1 MTQPTPVSGKSRDD
15 RDEKGGTANA
25 FMPSPLFGA
34 EAFLYSGPQH
44 ERSAPHMAKAPAK
57 KQKPDDKQISRIFDT
72 TLRDGE
78 QAPGNSMNI
87 EEKLRIAKQLQ
98 KLNVDAIEAGFPI
111 ASDGDFEA
119 VKMVAQTI
127 KGPEIAGLC
136 RSNEKDIDR
145 AWEALKYAGEKGRIH
160 TFIAT
165 SDIHMKYKLQMEPA
179 KVLAAAVKA
188 VKRAASYTPNVEFS
202 CEDAVRTR
210 LPFLAEVVEAVIAAG
225 ATTVNIPDTVGY
237 TIPFEYFNI
246 IKYLKDNVPNIDQ
259 AIISVHCHNDLGL
272 SVANSIAA
280 IQAGAR
286 QVECTINGIGE
297 RAGNCSLEEFVMIL
311 KTRGD
316 ILPYYTNVATEQL
329 TPSSRLLSTIT
340 GIGVQPN
347 KSIVGANAFAH
358 EAGIHQHGM
367 LMDKSTYEIM
377 TPESVGLSA
386 SALVLGKHSGRHAF
400 KKRLEELG
408 HDLDDE
414 KLNRAFDRFKTLAD
428 LKKEVFDED
437 LDAIVADESREDL
450 KYKLGHITVTC
461 GSFAVATAT
470 VQLEINGEPVRT
482 AELGDGPVDATLK
495 AIKKLTKTK
504 AKLMQYNV
512 GSITGGTDA
521 LGEVTVRVAEGNHV
535 VVGKGSSTD
544 IIEASA
550 KAYVHALNRLNT
562 KQKRVSEGV

>member
-1 MTQPTPVSGKSRDD
+1 MTNSNDQR
-15 RDEKGGTANA
+15 
-25 FMPSPLFGA
+25 
-34 EAFLYSGPQH
+34 
-44 ERSAPHMAKAPAK
+44 
-57 KQKPDDKQISRIFDT
+57 IIRIFDT

-98 KLNVDAIEAGFPI
+98 KLNVDIFEAGFPI

-119 VKMVAQTI
+119 VKKIAQSI
-127 KGPEIAGLC
+127 KGPQIAGLC
-136 RSNEKDIDR
+136 RSNDKDIDR

-165 SDIHMKYKLQMEPA
+165 SDIHMKYKLRMEPG
-179 KVLAAAVKA
+179 KVMEAAISA
-188 VKRAASYTPNVEFS
+188 VKRACSYTPNVEFS
-202 CEDAVRTR
+202 CEDATRTR
-210 LPFLAEVVEAVIAAG
+210 LPFLAEMVEAVIDAG

-237 TIPFEYFNI
+237 TIPNEYYNI
-246 IKYLKDNVPNIDQ
+246 IKYLMDNVRNVNK

-272 SVANSIAA
+272 AVANSIAA
-280 IQAGAR
+280 VQAGAG

-297 RAGNCSLEEFVMIL
+297 RAGNCSLEEFVMAL
-311 KTRGD
+311 RTRRD
-316 ILPYYTNVATEQL
+316 IMPFSTNIATEQI
-329 TPSSRLLSTIT
+329 TSSSRLLSTVT
-340 GIGVQPN
+340 GIMVQPN
-347 KSIVGANAFAH
+347 KAIVGANAFAH
-358 EAGIHQHGM
+358 ESGIHQHGM
-367 LMDKSTYEIM
+367 MMDKSTYEIM

-408 HDLDDE
+408 HELSE
-414 KLNRAFDRFKTLAD
+414 ELLQRAFDKFKALAD

-437 LDAIVADESREDL
+437 LDAIIAEEAREEE
-450 KYKLGHITVTC
+450 KYKLDHITVTC

-470 VQLEINGEPVRT
+470 VQLEIDGKPVRT

-504 AKLMQYNV
+504 AKLEQYNV

-521 LGEVTVRVAEGNHV
+521 QGEVTVRVSEGNHT

-550 KAYVHALNRLNT
+550 KAYIHALNRLT
-562 KQKRVSEGV
+562 IRQKRLNDAI